1 MRKIGLFTSLVLLL
15 GIGTVSAQ
23 DATQY
28 IRYQQGRTQND
39 GALQIAVETWT
50 TPSGA
55 TIDLYGV
62 VHIADSAY
70 YRQVQLDLSA
80 YDAVLYEGVGLTRQV
95 AEARERNPNGNRS
108 SGLSSVQRTMGTV
121 LGLEFQMDS
130 ISYIG
135 SNMVHADMGEN
146 ELPAETRQQVNP
158 LERFVSPETLKRLA
172 PLVELGSTLLDQ
184 YFAQNPEIRNGL
196 KTQFASQLAGADMTK
211 QLPPQLYQSIVID
224 RNAVVMRVLAQQ
236 LQQHPGQRRI
246 SIFYGAAHMP
256 DFQQRFTQLGY
267 TRTGVRYMTA
277 WNIGQGAVEGNKS
290 GKKGKAVQ
298 PMKKS
303 NNAKKRELQ
312 KTR

>member
-15 GIGTVSAQ
+15 GIGSVSAQ

-28 IRYQQGRTQND
+28 IRYERGRTQND
-39 GALQIAVETWT
+39 GVLQIAVETWT

-70 YRQVQLDLSA
+70 YRQVQRDLA
-80 YDAVLYEGVGLTRQV
+80 QYDAVLYEGVGLTRQV
-95 AEARERNPNGNRS
+95 AEARERNPNNRS
-108 SGLSSVQRTMGTV
+108 SGLSTVQRTMGTV

-158 LERFVSPETLKRLA
+158 LERFINPETLERLA
-172 PLVELGSTLLDQ
+172 PLVELGSTLLEQ

-196 KTQFASQLAGADMTK
+196 KTQFASQLSSADMTK

-267 TRTGVRYMTA
+267 TRNSVRYMNA
-277 WNIGQGAVEGNKS
+277 WTIGQGANRRGNKS
-290 GKKGKAVQ
+290 GSKSAE
-298 PMKKS
+298 PMKKT
-303 NNAKKRELQ
+303 NKAEKRELQ